1 MQSRLRHKRRESGH
15 WRGTLTDRKR
25 RRKKLRGPRNMMR
38 IDSSNSSRLWAE
50 IFSKKRR
57 KCLKRRSR

>member
-1 MQSRLRHKRRESGH
+1 MQSRSRRKRRESGH
-15 WRGTLTDRKR
+15 WRLTLNDRKR

-38 IDSSNSSRLWAE
+38 IDSSNSSRPRAE